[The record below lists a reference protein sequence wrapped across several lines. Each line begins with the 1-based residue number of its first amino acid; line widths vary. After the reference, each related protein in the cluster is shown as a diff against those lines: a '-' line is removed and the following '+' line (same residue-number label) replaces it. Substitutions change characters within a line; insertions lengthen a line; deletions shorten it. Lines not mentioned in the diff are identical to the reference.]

1 MTEVFSYFNKE
12 AQDQGKT
19 KVALLSL
26 ISNGIL
32 MILKL
37 GVGFLTGSISVL
49 SEAVHSAMDLVASG
63 IALFA
68 VKKSAKPADSSHLF
82 GHGKF
87 ENLSGAVEAILVG
100 CAALYIIW
108 EALEKLKHGGEL
120 QHLEA
125 AIAVMALSA
134 ILNTIVSRKLYVTA
148 FKTDSLALEAD
159 ALHLKGEVW
168 TSLGVMGSMAVI
180 YASDLLIQ
188 DPQAKARFHAL
199 DPLVALLVA
208 AMILKA
214 SWGIFKRS
222 IDGLLDKGLPEGEEK
237 LIREILSNYDTSFL
251 EFHELRHR
259 KSGPERHID
268 LHLVVAPDA
277 TVKDVHDLCDE
288 IEKEMREK
296 LPRTNVLIHVEPCN
310 RTDCPKCKAVK
321 RCETLKLFSDKEEAF
336 GEASSPGP
344 ERGSEGGRAG
354 SN

>member
-1 MTEVFSYFNKE
+1 MTEAFSYFNKE
-12 AQDQGKT
+12 AQDQAKT

-26 ISNGIL
+26 FSNGAL
-32 MILKL
+32 VILKVC
-37 GVGFLTGSISVL
+37 VGLLTGSISVL
-49 SEAVHSAMDLVASG
+49 SEAVHSAMDLLASG

-68 VKKSAKPADSSHLF
+68 VRKGAEPADSRHLF

-87 ENLSGAVEAILVG
+87 ENLSGAVEAILIG

-108 EALEKLKHGGEL
+108 EAVERLKHGGEL

-125 AIAVMALSA
+125 ALAVMALSA
-134 ILNTIVSRKLYVTA
+134 ILNTIVSRKLYLTA
-148 FKTDSLALEAD
+148 SKTDSLALEAD
-159 ALHLKGEVW
+159 ALHLKADVW

-180 YASDLLIQ
+180 YTSDLLVQ
-188 DPQAKARFHAL
+188 DPQANARFHAL
-199 DPLVALLVA
+199 DPLVALVVA

-214 SWGIFKRS
+214 SWGLLKRS
-222 IDGLLDKGLPEGEEK
+222 TDGLLDKGLPEGEEK
-237 LIREILSNYDTSFL
+237 LIKEILSGYDTSFL

-310 RTDCPKCKAVK
+310 RTDCPKCKAIRSCQTVK
-321 RCETLKLFSDKEEAF
+321 LSPAEGEAF
-336 GEASSPGP
+336 GEGPSSRP
-344 ERGSEGGRAG
+344 ERGSGGGGART
-354 SN
+354 N